1 METTENSDID
11 AYVAR
16 FVRQERFAPLG
27 AEGGKR
33 LRSGKALICGC
44 GALGTMIAERL
55 ARAGVGTLRII
66 DRDWVEL
73 SNLPRQTLFTEQ
85 DAIEARPKAIAAAA
99 ALSAIDSRLSI
110 EPIVADLTCDN
121 IRELADGYD
130 IVLDGTDN
138 FETRFLINDY
148 CLSQKVPWVHG
159 GCLGSSGQ
167 VMTIVPGLT
176 ACFRCL
182 VRDLPARDSMETCD
196 SAGVLGPAIGVIA
209 SWQAAEAL
217 KILSGNV
224 AAVSQELL
232 VIDTWNTTCRTVSL
246 KGLKQRGRECPVCDR
261 GDFQFLNGELRTE
274 TMVLCGKNAVQVR
287 SAASG
292 KLIGNLGELAERLR
306 HSGKVINNGFFV
318 RLTLPNYVLT
328 VFRDGR
334 AVVEGTTN
342 PIEAKNLL
350 SKTLGG

>member
-27 AEGGKR
+27 PEGGKR
-33 LRSGKALICGC
+33 LRSAKALICGC

-55 ARAGVGTLRII
+55 ARAGVGTLRIV

-85 DAIEARPKAIAAAA
+85 DAIEARPKAIAAAT
-99 ALSAIDSRLSI
+99 ALLAIDSRLTI

-121 IRELADGYD
+121 IRDMADGCD
-130 IVLDGTDN
+130 VILDGTDN

-148 CLSQKVPWVHG
+148 SFSQNVPWVHG
-159 GCLGSSGQ
+159 GCLGASGQ
-167 VMTIVPGLT
+167 VMTIVPGAS

-182 VRDLPARDSMETCD
+182 VPELPARDSMETCD
-196 SAGVLGPAIGVIA
+196 SAGVLGPAIGVVA

-217 KILSGNV
+217 KILSGNLT
-224 AAVSQELL
+224 AVSQELL
-232 VIDTWNTTCRTVSL
+232 VIDTWNTTCRTISL
-246 KGLKQRGRECPVCDR
+246 RGLKQRERQCPVCEL
-261 GDFQFLNGELRTE
+261 GVFEFLDGKLRTE
-274 TMVLCGKNAVQVR
+274 AVVLCGKNAVQVR

-292 KLIGNLGELAERLR
+292 KLIGNLGELAERLQ
-306 HSGKVINNGFFV
+306 HSGKVVNNGFFL
-318 RLTLPNYVLT
+318 RLILPNHVLT

-334 AVVEGTTN
+334 AVVEGTTD
-342 PIEAKNLL
+342 PMEAKNLL